1 MKNGTGDFYVD
12 VDHIQVGFRGIVKGE
27 PATADAEVQT
37 THLVPY
43 R

>member
-12 VDHIQVGFRGIVKGE
+12 VDHIHVGLKNPSKE
-27 PATADAEVQT
+27 EQATDAEVQT